1 MKIKKGDLIRVL
13 SGKDKGTEGHVMAV
27 NSESGR
33 ITVEGVH
40 TGRKH
45 QPPTQTNDQGG
56 IIDIALT
63 IDASNVA
70 VVCPKRAKPDALDI
84 GSKVTPKCDTTKNQ
98 GRNCRERDTDGT
110 PHESSLSRNSSR
122 STAKSA
128 RS

>member
-1 MKIKKGDLIRVL
+1 MKIKKGDLVRVL

-27 NSESGR
+27 DSETGR

-63 IDASNVA
+63 IN
-70 VVCPKRAKPDALDI
+70 L
-84 GSKVTPKCDTTKNQ
+84 
-98 GRNCRERDTDGT
+98 
-110 PHESSLSRNSSR
+110 SLIHI
-122 STAKSA
+122 
-128 RS
+128 

>member
-70 VVCPKRAKPDALDI
+70 VVCPKTGEAGRVGYRIEGDAKVRYH
-84 GSKVTPKCDTTKNQ
+84 K
-98 GRNCRERDTDGT
+98 
-110 PHESSLSRNSSR
+110 
-122 STAKSA
+122 KSGEELW
-128 RS
+128 

>member
-70 VVCPKRAKPDALDI
+70 VVCPKTGEAGRGVYRIEGDAKVRYHKKS
-84 GSKVTPKCDTTKNQ
+84 G
-98 GRNCRERDTDGT
+98 E
-110 PHESSLSRNSSR
+110 ELS
-122 STAKSA
+122 
-128 RS
+128 

>member
-33 ITVEGVH
+33 ITVEGVP
-40 TGRKH
+40 TGRTH
-45 QPPTQTNDQGG
+45 HPPTQTNDQGG

-70 VVCPKRAKPDALDI
+70 VVCPKTGEAGRVGYRIEGDAKVRYHKKS
-84 GSKVTPKCDTTKNQ
+84 G
-98 GRNCRERDTDGT
+98 E
-110 PHESSLSRNSSR
+110 ELS
-122 STAKSA
+122 
-128 RS
+128 

>member
-56 IIDIALT
+56 IIHIALT
-63 IDASNVA
+63 IDASNDA
-70 VVCPKRAKPDALDI
+70 VVCPKTGEAGRVGYRIEGDAKVRYHKKS
-84 GSKVTPKCDTTKNQ
+84 G
-98 GRNCRERDTDGT
+98 E
-110 PHESSLSRNSSR
+110 ELS
-122 STAKSA
+122 
-128 RS
+128 

>member
-45 QPPTQTNDQGG
+45 QPPTQTIYQGG

-70 VVCPKRAKPDALDI
+70 VVCPKTGEAGRVGYRIEGDAKVRYHKKS
-84 GSKVTPKCDTTKNQ
+84 G
-98 GRNCRERDTDGT
+98 E
-110 PHESSLSRNSSR
+110 ELS
-122 STAKSA
+122 
-128 RS
+128 

>member
-13 SGKDKGTEGHVMAV
+13 SGKDKGTGGHVMAV
-27 NSESGR
+27 SSESGR

-45 QPPTQTNDQGG
+45 QPPTLTNDQGG

-70 VVCPKRAKPDALDI
+70 VVCPKTGEAGRVGYRIEGDAKVRYHKKS
-84 GSKVTPKCDTTKNQ
+84 G
-98 GRNCRERDTDGT
+98 E
-110 PHESSLSRNSSR
+110 ELS
-122 STAKSA
+122 
-128 RS
+128 